1 MRVISLPLLLLQD
14 PLGARAILIPST
26 APNDRDS
33 WPGLPNDRDA
43 WPGLHVAACAQSKQ
57 AAADVG
63 QQWVIEDDRS
73 IRPAGNASLCVDVWD
88 CGVNNGTLVDLFACH
103 VSTPACGGA
112 NSSLNQQWTV
122 DTTVIQS
129 ALPLPGGSAC
139 LSASGV
145 DVVLWECADSPEQ
158 SWQFNA
164 TTSQLVSGAGDAS
177 VCLSAALPSQQQ
189 VFVKPL
195 ANGQRAVAL
204 LNRGPNTINMTVLW
218 SQLSGLGNNESHAL
232 PWVTADV
239 RDIWLHAV
247 VAHNV
252 TNGYTTPV
260 ASHGT
265 AMLLITRTS
274 EG

>member
-1 MRVISLPLLLLQD
+1 MSLPLLLLQD

-26 APNDRDS
+26 APD
-33 WPGLPNDRDA
+33 DRDA

-57 AAADVG
+57 AAADAG
-63 QQWVIEDDRS
+63 QQWVLGDDRS
-73 IRPAGNASLCVDVWD
+73 IRPAGDASMCVDVWD
-88 CGVNNGTLVDLFACH
+88 CGVSNGTLVDLFACH
-103 VSTPACGGA
+103 VSTPDCGGT
-112 NSSLNQQWTV
+112 NSSLNQQWTF
-122 DTTVIQS
+122 DTAAIQS
-129 ALPLPGGSAC
+129 ALQLPGGLAC
-139 LSASGV
+139 LSVSGV
-145 DVVLWECADSPEQ
+145 DVVLWECAGSPEQ

-177 VCLSAALPSQQQ
+177 ICLSAAQPSQQQ

-195 ANGQRAVAL
+195 AGGQRAVAL

-218 SQLSGLGNNESHAL
+218 SQLIDLGTEQSDAL

-239 RDIWLHAV
+239 RDLWLHAM
-247 VAHNV
+247 VAYNV

-274 EG
+274 I